1 MLRRRSSVR
10 PKPEPGF
17 SANLHFFPEL
27 EPLCLP
33 NVANCIGIWRITAQN
48 RAKFATFE
56 LSIMKKLKTF
66 AAILVLLLASVAA
79 GAVINT
85 ENLPQTLFELRT
97 ELSREYNSR
106 ETRGRMMERMDSL
119 QHHKLVDAIK
129 KCNELSLMLYSQNQ
143 EYTFD
148 MTYALEEVTREYQD
162 FQRSRMP
169 FDEMQEHLDTEIDK
183 FTRLL
188 ASLEQLPV
196 HDSSP
201 AEPSDSLDA
210 IVMQYPFYLDE
221 NALEDRDSCIF
232 YVKGI
237 LEMYQDTKQRI
248 INDNKYY
255 EEAAERLKESYDY
268 AQERYSLLQK
278 KMFTRN
284 RNNFFQTLASFGFS
298 WRTAVQ
304 DASRKYSHYRFDFRF
319 SLQLILNYIWLI
331 LALLLSIF
339 ARMRGDRLKRCIKVF
354 MPTCLLG
361 LTVIVL
367 RIIFIPN
374 SLLNIIFPPLILAFF
389 LWQFFSF
396 KAYSRSLMLTDRV
409 TSIVGIAV
417 TLTAIVMS
425 WMGYV
430 MLSVL
435 VVIWWLFQLAVIES
449 LTAFSALLERYSRS
463 RLRKKINAYKSD
475 NPFIGDKNVK
485 GQYIRITWW
494 YDLVQMVV
502 IPVIAIV
509 SVPACVLLALDVFD
523 LTEIFREL
531 AVTEFF
537 DLKDTEGNAI
547 LNLSAYRIVVVLVL
561 FFLFRYLAYLAKS
574 FYRDI
579 KLRTF
584 RMAKGKRYI
593 HTNDIN
599 LTLANNVISILVWG
613 CYAILIVT
621 LLNIPTG
628 TISIIAAGLATGL
641 GLAMR
646 DILNNFI
653 YGIQLMSGRLRVGDW
668 VECDGVRGKV
678 TSISYQSTQIQTIDS
693 AEMSFL
699 NTSLFNKNFKNLTK
713 NNPYELVKIG
723 VGVSYGT
730 DVNRTRELLLE
741 ALEQLKIKDEFERDI
756 VDPARGISVV
766 FDGFGDSSVDL
777 MVVQFVLVS
786 QKAAYSSAARELI
799 YNTLNTNGI
808 EIPFPQ
814 RDIHIINKTD

>member
-1 MLRRRSSVR
+1 M
-10 PKPEPGF
+10 
-17 SANLHFFPEL
+17 
-27 EPLCLP
+27 
-33 NVANCIGIWRITAQN
+33 
-48 RAKFATFE
+48 
-56 LSIMKKLKTF
+56 
-66 AAILVLLLASVAA
+66 
-79 GAVINT
+79 
-85 ENLPQTLFELRT
+85 
-97 ELSREYNSR
+97 
-106 ETRGRMMERMDSL
+106 
-119 QHHKLVDAIK
+119 
-129 KCNELSLMLYSQNQ
+129 
-143 EYTFD
+143 
-148 MTYALEEVTREYQD
+148 
-162 FQRSRMP
+162 
-169 FDEMQEHLDTEIDK
+169 
-183 FTRLL
+183 
-188 ASLEQLPV
+188 
-196 HDSSP
+196 
-201 AEPSDSLDA
+201 
-210 IVMQYPFYLDE
+210 
-221 NALEDRDSCIF
+221 
-232 YVKGI
+232 
-237 LEMYQDTKQRI
+237 
-248 INDNKYY
+248 
-255 EEAAERLKESYDY
+255 
-268 AQERYSLLQK
+268 
-278 KMFTRN
+278 
-284 RNNFFQTLASFGFS
+284 
-298 WRTAVQ
+298 
-304 DASRKYSHYRFDFRF
+304 
-319 SLQLILNYIWLI
+319 
-331 LALLLSIF
+331 
-339 ARMRGDRLKRCIKVF
+339 
-354 MPTCLLG
+354 
-361 LTVIVL
+361 
-367 RIIFIPN
+367 
-374 SLLNIIFPPLILAFF
+374 
-389 LWQFFSF
+389 
-396 KAYSRSLMLTDRV
+396 
-409 TSIVGIAV
+409 
-417 TLTAIVMS
+417 
-425 WMGYV
+425 
-430 MLSVL
+430 
-435 VVIWWLFQLAVIES
+435 
-449 LTAFSALLERYSRS
+449 LERYSRS

-741 ALEQLKIKDEFERDI
+741 ALEQLKTKDEFERDI

>member
-1 MLRRRSSVR
+1 M
-10 PKPEPGF
+10 
-17 SANLHFFPEL
+17 
-27 EPLCLP
+27 
-33 NVANCIGIWRITAQN
+33 
-48 RAKFATFE
+48 
-56 LSIMKKLKTF
+56 
-66 AAILVLLLASVAA
+66 VLLLASVAA

-106 ETRGRMMERMDSL
+106 NARGRMMERMDSL

-284 RNNFFQTLASFGFS
+284 RNNFFQTLASFGIS
-298 WRTAVQ
+298 WRAAVQ

-374 SLLNIIFPPLILAFF
+374 SLLNIIFPPLILSFF

-584 RMAKGKRYI
+584 IAEGNTKKELAAHVY
-593 HTNDIN
+593 DITYGSLRAGEDN
-599 LTLANNVISILVWG
+599 LVIIDDSIVRGTTLKESILR
-613 CYAILIVT
+613 IL
-621 LLNIPTG
+621 
-628 TISIIAAGLATGL
+628 
-641 GLAMR
+641 
-646 DILNNFI
+646 D
-653 YGIQLMSGRLRVGDW
+653 RLHP
-668 VECDGVRGKV
+668 K
-678 TSISYQSTQIQTIDS
+678 
-693 AEMSFL
+693 
-699 NTSLFNKNFKNLTK
+699 
-713 NNPYELVKIG
+713 KI
-723 VGVSYGT
+723 
-730 DVNRTRELLLE
+730 
-741 ALEQLKIKDEFERDI
+741 
-756 VDPARGISVV
+756 
-766 FDGFGDSSVDL
+766 
-777 MVVQFVLVS
+777 VLVS
-786 QKAAYSSAARELI
+786 SCPQVRYPDYYGIDMASMEEFIAFRAAIALLHERGMEDVVDRVYRACLAQREVAPQERTNPVKGIYAPFSDSEISEKMVRMLKPEGMTTPVEIVFQTLDGLHKACPNSPGDWYFSGDYPTPGGCRQVCEAFIRYCEQSYSE
-799 YNTLNTNGI
+799 
-808 EIPFPQ
+808 
-814 RDIHIINKTD
+814 

>member
-1 MLRRRSSVR
+1 
-10 PKPEPGF
+10 
-17 SANLHFFPEL
+17 
-27 EPLCLP
+27 
-33 NVANCIGIWRITAQN
+33 
-48 RAKFATFE
+48 
-56 LSIMKKLKTF
+56 MKKLKTL
-66 AAILVLLLASVAA
+66 AAILVLLLSSVVA

-85 ENLPQTLFELRT
+85 ENLPQTLSELRI
-97 ELSREYNSR
+97 ELSREYR
-106 ETRGRMMERMDSL
+106 TRDTRGRMMERMDSL

-196 HDSSP
+196 HDSAP

-210 IVMQYPFYLDE
+210 IVMQYPFYLDD

-237 LEMYQDTKQRI
+237 LEMFEDNKQRI
-248 INDNKYY
+248 IDDNKYY

-284 RNNFFQTLASFGFS
+284 RNNFFQTLASFGSS

-319 SLQLILNYIWLI
+319 SFKLILNYIWLI

-339 ARMRGDRLKRCIKVF
+339 ARMRGGRLKRCIKVF

-374 SLLNIIFPPLILAFF
+374 SLLNLIFPPVILVFF

-463 RLRKKINAYKSD
+463 SLRKKINTYKSD
-475 NPFIGDKNVK
+475 NPIIGDKNVK

-494 YDLVQMVV
+494 YDLVQMVL
-502 IPVIAIV
+502 IPVLAII

-537 DLKDTEGNAI
+537 DLKDAEGNAI

-561 FFLFRYLAYLAKS
+561 FYLFRYLAYLAKS

-579 KLRTF
+579 KLRAF
-584 RMAKGKRYI
+584 RLANGKRYI
-593 HTNDIN
+593 HTNDVN
-599 LTLANNVISILVWG
+599 LTLANNVISIFVWG

-628 TISIIAAGLATGL
+628 TISLIAAGLATGL

-678 TSISYQSTQIQTIDS
+678 TSISYQSTQIQTVDS

-713 NNPYELVKIG
+713 TNPYELVKIG

-730 DVNRTRELLLE
+730 DVNRTRGLLLE
-741 ALEQLKIKDEFERDI
+741 ALEQLRTKDEFDRDI

>member
-66 AAILVLLLASVAA
+66 AAILVLLLASVVA

-106 ETRGRMMERMDSL
+106 NARGRMMERMDSL

-284 RNNFFQTLASFGFS
+284 RNNFFQTLASFGIS
-298 WRTAVQ
+298 WRAAVQ

-339 ARMRGDRLKRCIKVF
+339 ARMRGGRLKRCIKVF

-741 ALEQLKIKDEFERDI
+741 ALEQLKTKDEFERDI